1 MNLGLRRGINK
12 AIQKSVERNRIPA
25 EQKAYLK
32 TKKYDDF

>member
-1 MNLGLRRGINK
+1 MNLGLRRRINK
-12 AIQKSVERNRIPA
+12 AIQRSVESNRILA